1 MLDIIEAG
9 AVNAMRPFGYYAA
22 QATAT
27 LRQQDDGSWRTE
39 IAVQPGPPIV
49 IDALLLEISGEGAG
63 SPDLRAWETRWP
75 LHRGEVLNQ
84 VAWDAQL
91 AQLRDLLEADGYF
104 NATFVQQRIELYAS
118 ELRAD
123 LFLEVQTGPRSV
135 FGEVVF
141 DQDFLAPYVLAPV
154 PRFRSGEPY
163 AQWQVDQLRTD
174 LWKLGFFGA
183 VNVSE
188 ERSSG
193 ASPPTVDLR
202 VEVTPGKRN
211 THQGTLGYGTDT
223 EWRAQYRW
231 QRHLLSERGDSLSLG
246 TSWQKRTRKLLITG
260 EYRLPRRAR
269 RQEYWLF
276 SPTLAQED
284 QLFELDIDGQDEKL
298 PVAEGRLDEAFARL
312 GRVRLRNPRD
322 SREQLIETVF
332 LQFVSEDNEF
342 AELSDLD
349 RSTLRNS
356 TPLIPGGRVNS
367 LALGIEWDLPVLTGR
382 GFDLSGHRQRA
393 SLFTSSSRWG
403 SDVSYSQIYLSS
415 RWNLRLNDDWR
426 LLLRGEAAYSD
437 AEVRELTFEREGLQ
451 VEVSLTELPVRYR
464 FKAGGGFSVRGYG
477 YESLSNNGLGSNHLL
492 TGSVE
497 LERRLVGDWSVS
509 TFFDTGNAFNDWSQ
523 PGLRKGAG
531 LGVRWYAL
539 GFPLRL
545 DVASAL
551 DLPGN
556 PWRLHL
562 TLGTTLF

>member
-1 MLDIIEAG
+1 
-9 AVNAMRPFGYYAA
+9 
-22 QATAT
+22 
-27 LRQQDDGSWRTE
+27 
-39 IAVQPGPPIV
+39 
-49 IDALLLEISGEGAG
+49 
-63 SPDLRAWETRWP
+63 
-75 LHRGEVLNQ
+75 
-84 VAWDAQL
+84 
-91 AQLRDLLEADGYF
+91 
-104 NATFVQQRIELYAS
+104 
-118 ELRAD
+118 
-123 LFLEVQTGPRSV
+123 
-135 FGEVVF
+135 
-141 DQDFLAPYVLAPV
+141 
-154 PRFRSGEPY
+154 
-163 AQWQVDQLRTD
+163 
-174 LWKLGFFGA
+174 
-183 VNVSE
+183 
-188 ERSSG
+188 
-193 ASPPTVDLR
+193 
-202 VEVTPGKRN
+202 
-211 THQGTLGYGTDT
+211 
-223 EWRAQYRW
+223 
-231 QRHLLSERGDSLSLG
+231 
-246 TSWQKRTRKLLITG
+246 
-260 EYRLPRRAR
+260 
-269 RQEYWLF
+269 
-276 SPTLAQED
+276 LAQED

-322 SREQLIETVF
+322 SREQLIETIF

-393 SLFTSSSRWG
+393 SLFTSSSRWA